1 MNATRRIAGLCILLA
16 LAWLPPAAHG
26 ADDAVDPIERE
37 LAASMK
43 EMDALAVELDR
54 IEELAVTPK
63 ATSLRVEIRKAGD
76 VQAPAGFRL
85 FLSGRPEPEREWTK
99 ADRDRFLSGSDPAV
113 FVAPILP
120 GTQEARLVLTHPS
133 WKNSPSHEFRPAV
146 KAGGTFLLRL
156 TLAAQPGRNEPVLV
170 PSPEK

>member
-1 MNATRRIAGLCILLA
+1 MKTTRRIAGLCILLA
-16 LAWLPPAAHG
+16 FAWLPPPARA
-26 ADDAVDPIERE
+26 ADDAADAIERE
-37 LAASMK
+37 LAASLK

-63 ATSLRVEIRKAGD
+63 ATSVRVEIRRAGNAP
-76 VQAPAGFRL
+76 APAGLRL
-85 FLSGRPEPEREWTK
+85 YLSGKPEPEREWTK
-99 ADRDRFLSGSDPAV
+99 ADRDRFLSGAEPAV

-133 WKNSPSHEFRPAV
+133 WKNSPSHDFRPAV
-146 KAGGTFLLRL
+146 RPGETFLLRL
-156 TLAAQPGRNEPVLV
+156 TLSAQPGGNEPALA